1 MWHFLII
8 RGIYLF
14 KKLLSRQIILKY
26 LNFKNLENKIENKIK
41 YNKNVLKNTNKVYK
55 NCKKIIKKLEIW
67 K

>member
-14 KKLLSRQIILKY
+14 KKLLSRQIIL
-26 LNFKNLENKIENKIK
+26 NFKNLENKIENKIK
-41 YNKNVLKNTNKVYK
+41 YNKNILKNTNKVYK

>member
-14 KKLLSRQIILKY
+14 KKLLSRQII

-55 NCKKIIKKLEIW
+55 NCKKIIKKN
-67 K
+67 